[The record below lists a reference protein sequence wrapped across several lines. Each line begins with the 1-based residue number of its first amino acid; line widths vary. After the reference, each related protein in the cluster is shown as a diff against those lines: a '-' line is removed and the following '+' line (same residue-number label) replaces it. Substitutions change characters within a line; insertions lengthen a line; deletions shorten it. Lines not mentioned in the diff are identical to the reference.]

1 MNIRVVIATVI
12 AMMSM
17 STASAD
23 TLVNPQSQRISDLWN
38 LTGADSVGI
47 KLSGATFNGGC
58 GGGNDM
64 FATDPNDASNKLMQ
78 SLLLSAYLANRG
90 VQVTVNGCVA
100 GVSKIVAVHVTP
112 N

>member
-1 MNIRVVIATVI
+1 MKAKVVVVVMIALT
-12 AMMSM
+12 SM

-23 TLVNPQSQRISDLWN
+23 TLVNSQSPRISDLWN
-38 LTGADSVGI
+38 LTGGDSVGV
-47 KLSGATFNGGC
+47 KLSGATFDGGC
-58 GGGNDM
+58 GGGKDM

-90 VQVTVNGCVA
+90 VQVFVNGCVA
-100 GVSKIVAVHVTP
+100 GVSKIVAVHVMP